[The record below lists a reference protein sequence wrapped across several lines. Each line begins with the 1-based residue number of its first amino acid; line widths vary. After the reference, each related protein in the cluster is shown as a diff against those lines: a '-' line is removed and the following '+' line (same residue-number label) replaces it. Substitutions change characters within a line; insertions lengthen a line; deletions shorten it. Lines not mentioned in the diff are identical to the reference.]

1 MSEVKTDG
9 YINDE
14 EYNDKM
20 RVERNSYLI
29 QRDILKEENE
39 NLELKVEQQTQDYH
53 FDMRNKQMELVVL
66 QNRYTDLERENKELR
81 KQIKETKGE

>member
-9 YINDE
+9 YVNDD

-20 RVERNSYLI
+20 RIERNSYLI
-29 QRDILKEENE
+29 QTEQLTEQ
-39 NLELKVEQQTQDYH
+39 LEQQTQDFH

-66 QNRYTDLERENKELR
+66 ENRYADLERENKELR
-81 KQIKETKGE
+81 KLIKETDGE

>member
-9 YINDE
+9 YVNDD

-20 RVERNSYLI
+20 RIERNSYLI
-29 QRDILKEENE
+29 QTEQLTEQ
-39 NLELKVEQQTQDYH
+39 LEQQTQDFH

-66 QNRYTDLERENKELR
+66 ENRYADLERENKELR
-81 KQIKETKGE
+81 KLIKETKGE

>member
-9 YINDE
+9 YVNDD

-20 RVERNSYLI
+20 RIERNSYLI
-29 QRDILKEENE
+29 QTEQLTEQ
-39 NLELKVEQQTQDYH
+39 LEQQTQDFH

-66 QNRYTDLERENKELR
+66 ENRYADLERENKELR
-81 KQIKETKGE
+81 KLIKETEGE